1 MAQDEVTPMAKRF
14 CSQVIAPDRR
24 YALAGNSREHE
35 NHRVVRDS
43 FVDYLPP
50 KAMTKEKSRTT
61 RITPL
66 LQGQQPGA

>member
-1 MAQDEVTPMAKRF
+1 
-14 CSQVIAPDRR
+14 
-24 YALAGNSREHE
+24 
-35 NHRVVRDS
+35 VVGDS
-43 FVDYLPP
+43 FVDHLPP